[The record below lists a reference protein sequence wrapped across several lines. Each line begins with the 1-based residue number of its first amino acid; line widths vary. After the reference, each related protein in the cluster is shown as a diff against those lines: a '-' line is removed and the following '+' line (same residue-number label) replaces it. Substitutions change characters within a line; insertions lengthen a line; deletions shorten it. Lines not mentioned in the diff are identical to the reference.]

1 MAVGD
6 NAGSINSPEEMD
18 RKITGPMEIQNKKA
32 MTDMM
37 WEKVRQYIKTL
48 PLHKQIELHGKILK
62 NDFNLSLDG
71 RNAKNN

>member
-6 NAGSINSPEEMD
+6 NAGTISSPEEMD
-18 RKITGPMEIQNKKA
+18 RKNTGPMEIQNKKA

-37 WEKVRQYIKTL
+37 WERVRQYIKTL
-48 PLHKQIELHGKILK
+48 PLHKQIELHGKIMK